1 MFSEFVLHDTL
12 VITSLALLVLMGVL
26 PFIISDDERR
36 A

>member
-12 VITSLALLVLMGVL
+12 AITSLAVLLLMGVL
-26 PFIISDDERR
+26 PFMISDGGRR